1 MIFLNFTIIMSLF
14 NIVIFN
20 FMDYIDK
27 EYLLLM
33 LVVKNHTIV
42 IYEVNKKIVSYL
54 NKYHLMKLIF
64 NQE

>member
-1 MIFLNFTIIMSLF
+1 MSLF

>member
-1 MIFLNFTIIMSLF
+1 
-14 NIVIFN
+14 
-20 FMDYIDK
+20 MDYIDK

-33 LVVKNHTIV
+33 LVVMNHTIV